1 MILPMAY
8 AFILNPSANR
18 TNAESAESWLRL
30 MVDIYWPG
38 SRIYVTSSKSD
49 IQTKLSEAV
58 QIYDVIVACG
68 GDGTV
73 NEVFSQV
80 IGLLP
85 KHPNLVLSVLPMGSG
100 NDFAKSVNFS
110 TKLHVAIVQLRSA
123 RIHNIDY
130 AVYST
135 NLGNGYM
142 FNTLNIGLGGQINF
156 EASKIRILRGPLIY
170 IYSALKSVFKVVSA
184 QIDLILDGV
193 SVNEEMVMMTIAN
206 GSVEG
211 GNFNVAPMAVNDD
224 GNLDVVTVAPLPIW
238 KLLPLL
244 PLFLLGRQHWYKAVK
259 FRKCKSLIFKS
270 NLPIPLHVDGE
281 QCGLEVTN
289 LSVEIRKCELRVL
302 SPAFGN

>member
-1 MILPMAY
+1 MLI
-8 AFILNPSANR
+8 
-18 TNAESAESWLRL
+18 
-30 MVDIYWPG
+30 DKHWPG

-49 IQTKLSEAV
+49 IQIKVLEAA
-58 QIYDVIVACG
+58 QLYDVIVACG

-80 IGLLP
+80 VDLLP
-85 KHPNLVLSVLPMGSG
+85 KYPKLVLSVLPMGSG
-100 NDFAKSVNFS
+100 NDFSKSVHFS
-110 TKLHVAIVQLRSA
+110 TNPQVAIEQLKTA
-123 RIHNIDY
+123 LIHNIDY
-130 AVYST
+130 VVYST

-156 EASKIRILRGPLIY
+156 EASKIKILRGPLIY

-244 PLFLLGRQHWYKAVK
+244 PLFLLGRQHWFKAVK

-281 QCGLEVTN
+281 QCGLEVTT
-289 LSVEIRKCELRVL
+289 LRVEIRKCELRVL
-302 SPAFGN
+302 SPAVGNQS

>member
-1 MILPMAY
+1 MAY

-18 TNAESAESWLRL
+18 TRAESAESWLRML
-30 MVDIYWPG
+30 IDKHWPG

-49 IQTKLSEAV
+49 IQIKVLEAA
-58 QIYDVIVACG
+58 QLYDVIVACG

-80 IGLLP
+80 VDLLP
-85 KHPNLVLSVLPMGSG
+85 KYPKLVLSVLPMGSG
-100 NDFAKSVNFS
+100 NDFSKSVHFS
-110 TKLHVAIVQLRSA
+110 TNPQVAIEQLKTA
-123 RIHNIDY
+123 LIHNIDY
-130 AVYST
+130 VVYST
-135 NLGNGYM
+135 NLGIGYM

-156 EASKIRILRGPLIY
+156 EASKIKILRGPLIY

-244 PLFLLGRQHWYKAVK
+244 PLFLLGRQHWFKAVK

-281 QCGLEVTN
+281 QCGLEVTT
-289 LSVEIRKCELRVL
+289 LRVEIRKCELRVL
-302 SPAFGN
+302 SPAVGNQS

>member
-1 MILPMAY
+1 MAY

-18 TNAESAESWLRL
+18 TRAESAESWLRML
-30 MVDIYWPG
+30 IDKHWPG

-49 IQTKLSEAV
+49 IQIKVLEAA
-58 QIYDVIVACG
+58 QLYDVIVACG

-80 IGLLP
+80 VDLLP
-85 KHPNLVLSVLPMGSG
+85 KYPKLVLSVLPMGSG
-100 NDFAKSVNFS
+100 NDFSKSVHFS
-110 TKLHVAIVQLRSA
+110 TNPQVAIEQLKTA
-123 RIHNIDY
+123 LIHNIDY
-130 AVYST
+130 VVYST

-156 EASKIRILRGPLIY
+156 EASKIKILRGPLIY

-244 PLFLLGRQHWYKAVK
+244 PLFLLGRQHWFKAVK

-281 QCGLEVTN
+281 QCGLEVTT
-289 LSVEIRKCELRVL
+289 LRVEIRKCELRVL
-302 SPAFGN
+302 SPAVGNQS